1 MATKN
6 PYSTSF
12 VYGLWLAGME
22 ENSKINGSLH
32 YQRNSFSL
40 ETVSWFTLCLLGV
53 SLTHGS
59 INNIIRPAPSCVER
73 YVISIYVLVKTCFA
87 FLLFARACV
96 SCPKAL
102 MC

>member
-6 PYSTSF
+6 PYSTYF
-12 VYGLWLAGME
+12 VYGLWLAEME

-40 ETVSWFTLCLLGV
+40 ETVSRFTLRLLRVG
-53 SLTHGS
+53 LTHGS
-59 INNIIRPAPSCVER
+59 INNVIRPAPSCVER
-73 YVISIYVLVKTCFA
+73 YIISVYALVKTCFA
-87 FLLFARACV
+87 FLLFARDCS

-102 MC
+102 MY